1 MSRDTLRGVGR
12 RGGGGGGNAEDAPSS
27 GPSQDVPSPG
37 SASLDSG
44 VSVALPSREGAR
56 EASGDGKVPAMVSTL
71 FGNAPTDPLP
81 GKAREQGTVQ
91 RRDVGRPVEVLRR
104 AGAHQVA
111 EMPAADAAAPRRVVP
126 AAASPAEPGQLAVIP
141 MPTHSLADRPPQTTR
156 LPPIDRELEGG
167 YDDPPEG
174 DAHED
179 PEHSFLGRAAMGV
192 AVAAGMSIVLFLIIR
207 LYVQNGPGASGERR
221 SRPAAYTAGS
231 AARAWPAR
239 PSPTPLD
246 PYAPASDRA
255 SLPPSPPPGPR
266 DDPRNLPS
274 DWQTSPEGSL
284 PGELPE
290 ISPEPAPNLPPNQVQ
305 RIGASTAD
313 GSGSRNRSGLRG
325 GTPVPAKN
333 PTARM
338 AEPPRPR
345 PVSIESTRAVLGQ
358 PPAAPAGPISNP
370 GSTAAQPSARNP
382 ILEPPPLS
390 APGSRSGAA
399 PPAAAGAPG
408 SRRGG
413 YDPDSTLPL
422 NLE

>member
-1 MSRDTLRGVGR
+1 MSRNTLRGVGQ

-27 GPSQDVPSPG
+27 GPSQDAAG
-37 SASLDSG
+37 QSAP
-44 VSVALPSREGAR
+44 PSREGAR
-56 EASGDGKVPAMVSTL
+56 EAPGDGKVPSMVSTL
-71 FGNAPTDPLP
+71 FGNALTDPLP

-91 RRDVGRPVEVLRR
+91 RRDIPGPVEVLRR
-104 AGAHQVA
+104 AGAHHATV
-111 EMPAADAAAPRRVVP
+111 MPAVDAEGTRRVVP
-126 AAASPAEPGQLAVIP
+126 AAASAAEPAQLAVIP
-141 MPTHSLADRPPQTTR
+141 MPTHSPADRPPQTTK
-156 LPPIDRELEGG
+156 LPPIDRGFEAG
-167 YDDPPEG
+167 YDDRPEG

-179 PEHSFLGRAAMGV
+179 HKHSFLGRAAMGV

-221 SRPAAYTAGS
+221 SRPASYTAGS

-246 PYAPASDRA
+246 PYAPASDPA
-255 SLPPSPPPGPR
+255 SLPPGSPPGPR
-266 DDPRNLPS
+266 EDPRNLPS

-284 PGELPE
+284 PGESPD
-290 ISPEPAPNLPPNQVQ
+290 ISPDLAPNLPPNQVQ
-305 RIGASTAD
+305 RIGASTAN
-313 GSGSRNRSGLRG
+313 GSGSRNRSGMRG
-325 GTPVPAKN
+325 GTSVPAKN
-333 PTARM
+333 PTARV

-345 PVSIESTRAVLGQ
+345 PVSTESTRADLGQ
-358 PPAAPAGPISNP
+358 PPTAPARPMSNP
-370 GSTAAQPSARNP
+370 VSTATQPSALNP

-390 APGSRSGAA
+390 APGSRSAAA